1 MNDLGVKESNWEV
14 MSGTQSGTVDLAPI
28 IVDFFNN
35 YSGKASKSIRFGK
48 EIPNQLIENH
58 KKKYLDIS
66 SDEEVLVLLE
76 GQHRFGGA
84 FTGLTITNQRIH
96 YCTLK
101 KSIFTSVLQWWLKG
115 PKGSKVVADLES
127 IEIAKLDTCL
137 GTSYVGHELRINDEI
152 LGYVRMG
159 NGILY
164 DQDAREFL
172 NGLFNHFAQHGIL
185 DREVNNFRRT

>member
-1 MNDLGVKESNWEV
+1 
-14 MSGTQSGTVDLAPI
+14 MSETQSGTVDLTPFV
-28 IVDFFNN
+28 VDFFNN
-35 YSGKASKSIRFGK
+35 YSGKTSKSIRFGS

-58 KKKYLDIS
+58 KKKYLDMS
-66 SDEEVLVLLE
+66 SDEEALVLLE

-84 FTGLTITNQRIH
+84 FTGLTITNKRIH

-115 PKGSKVVADLES
+115 PKGSKVIADLES
-127 IEIAKLDTCL
+127 IEIAELDTCL
-137 GTSYVGHELRINDEI
+137 GTSYIGHELRINDEI

-164 DQDAREFL
+164 DQDAKEFL
-172 NGLFNHFAQHGIL
+172 NGLFNHFAQNGIL
-185 DREVNNFRRT
+185 EREVNSDWWS

>member
-1 MNDLGVKESNWEV
+1 LDIKQSTGEE
-14 MSGTQSGTVDLAPI
+14 MSTTQSGTVDLTPI
-28 IVDFFNN
+28 VVNFFNN
-35 YSGKASKSIRFGK
+35 YSGKATKSIWFGH
-48 EIPNQLIENH
+48 EIPTQLIEKH
-58 KKKYLDIS
+58 KKKYLVMS
-66 SDEEVLVLLE
+66 SDEELLMLLQ

-84 FTGLTITNQRIH
+84 FTGLTITNKKIH

-115 PKGSKVVADLES
+115 PKGSKVIAELES

-137 GTSYVGHELRINDEI
+137 GTSYIGHELRINNEV

-164 DQDAREFL
+164 DQGAREFL
-172 NGLFNHFAQHGIL
+172 NGLFNHFAQTGIL
-185 DREVNNFRRT
+185 DREVDSYWWS